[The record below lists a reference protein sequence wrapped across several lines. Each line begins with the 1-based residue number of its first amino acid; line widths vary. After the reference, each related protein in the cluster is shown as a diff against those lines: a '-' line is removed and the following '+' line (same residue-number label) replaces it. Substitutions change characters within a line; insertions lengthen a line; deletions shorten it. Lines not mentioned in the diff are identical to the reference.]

1 MAVQDLAGIG
11 IGTAVAALIVNEVV
25 NAMEYTGTGETLL
38 DLLPFFVIAIG
49 VLAMVQSA
57 DM

>member
-1 MAVQDLAGIG
+1 MAVQELAGIG
-11 IGTAVAALIVNEVV
+11 IGTAIAAYIVNELVV
-25 NAMEYTGTGETLL
+25 SMDYTGTGSELL

-49 VLAMVQSA
+49 LLAMVQAA